1 MMLFEDVRASLDYAS
16 GWGSDLKYHPGR
28 LPASSHQARGPRMA
42 PSSSSERTI
51 IPDRHVGEGDDG
63 HAYDQSRLSIPPSQA
78 PPMPHSAPISPIS
91 EESATVPVEEIE
103 VLDPETCES
112 LD

>member
-1 MMLFEDVRASLDYAS
+1 MLFEDVRASLDYAS